1 MADTAGAAGTAGRA
15 TTAEPVQP
23 LFSLPRA
30 EDEGAARTVVVT
42 GASRGIGAAVA
53 RRAAAAGW
61 DVLIAYRH
69 RREQARSVVDQVHRQ
84 GRRAFAVQADVSDPA
99 QVERLFVEADRFG
112 GLAGLVNNAGVTG
125 GLATVE
131 DVRPEQVREAFATN
145 VEGTILCTQAA
156 LRRLSCSRG
165 GSGGVIVNISSTA
178 ARTGGTGEWVHYA
191 ASKAAVNCFTVGA
204 AREAAGDG
212 VRIVAVAPGLV
223 MTDLHAD
230 NGVPDRPERLAPTV
244 PAGRAGTPAEIANTV
259 VWALSDEASYLV
271 GSVIE
276 VGGGR

>member
-1 MADTAGAAGTAGRA
+1 MVDPSGR
-15 TTAEPVQP
+15 P
-23 LFSLPRA
+23 
-30 EDEGAARTVVVT
+30 EDGARTLVVT

-53 RRAAAAGW
+53 CRAAAAGW
-61 DVLIAYRH
+61 DVVIAYRH
-69 RREQARSVVDQVHRQ
+69 RCAQAQAVVDGIRGR
-84 GRRAFAVQADVSDPA
+84 GRRADAVQADVSDPA
-99 QVERLFVEADRFG
+99 QVVRLFAEVDRFG
-112 GLAGLVNNAGVTG
+112 GFAGLVNNASVTG

-131 DVRPEQVREAFATN
+131 EVRPEQVREAFATN
-145 VEGTILCTQAA
+145 VDGTILCTQAA
-156 LRRLSCSRG
+156 LRRLGHRHG
-165 GSGGVIVNISSTA
+165 GRGGVIVNISSTA

-244 PAGRAGTPAEIANTV
+244 PAGRAGTPAEIANAV
-259 VWALSDEASYLV
+259 VWALSEEASYLV

>member
-1 MADTAGAAGTAGRA
+1 MAESSVPSGPGPAEA
-15 TTAEPVQP
+15 T
-23 LFSLPRA
+23 
-30 EDEGAARTVVVT
+30 RTLLVT

-61 DVLIAYRH
+61 DVLIAYR
-69 RREQARSVVDQVHRQ
+69 RRCAEARSVVDEIRRA
-84 GRRAFAVQADVSDPA
+84 GRRADAVQADVSDPA
-99 QVERLFVEADRFG
+99 QVERLFVAADRFG
-112 GLAGLVNNAGVTG
+112 GLAGLVNNAGATG
-125 GLATVE
+125 GLATVAE
-131 DVRPEQVREAFATN
+131 VRPEQLREAFATN
-145 VEGTILCTQAA
+145 VDGTILCTQAA
-156 LRRLSCSRG
+156 LRRLGHSHG

-223 MTDLHAD
+223 QTDLHAD
-230 NGVPDRPERLAPTV
+230 NGVPERPDRLAPTV
-244 PAGRAGTPAEIANTV
+244 PAGRVGTPAEIAHAV
-259 VWALSDEASYLV
+259 VWALSEEASYLV

>member
-1 MADTAGAAGTAGRA
+1 MAERSGPSA
-15 TTAEPVQP
+15 PHHP
-23 LFSLPRA
+23 LFLLPRA
-30 EDEGAARTVVVT
+30 DEDDAPAGADAARTVVVT

-53 RRAAAAGW
+53 RRAAVAGW
-61 DVLIAYRH
+61 DVVVGYRH
-69 RREQARSVVDQVHRQ
+69 RREQARAVVDDVRRL
-84 GRRAFAVQADVSDPA
+84 GRRADAVQADVSDPT

-112 GLAGLVNNAGVTG
+112 GLGGLVNNAGATG
-125 GLATVE
+125 GLATVAE
-131 DVRPEQVREAFATN
+131 VRPEQVREAFATN
-145 VEGTILCTQAA
+145 VDGTILCTQAA
-156 LRRLSCSRG
+156 LRRLGRSHG
-165 GSGGVIVNISSTA
+165 GDGGVIVNISSTA

-223 MTDLHAD
+223 RTDLHAD
-230 NGVPDRPERLAPTV
+230 NGVPDRPDRLAPTV
-244 PAGRAGTPAEIANTV
+244 PAGRVGTPAEIAHAV
-259 VWALSDEASYLV
+259 VWALSEEASYLV

>member
-1 MADTAGAAGTAGRA
+1 MV
-15 TTAEPVQP
+15 E
-23 LFSLPRA
+23 
-30 EDEGAARTVVVT
+30 RTLVVT

-53 RRAAAAGW
+53 RRAATAGW
-61 DVLIAYRH
+61 DVVVAYRH
-69 RREQARSVVDQVHRQ
+69 RADAARGVVDDVRAT
-84 GRRAFAVQADVSDPA
+84 GRRALAVPADVSDPA
-99 QVERLFVEADRFG
+99 EVARLFDEVDRFG
-112 GLAGLVNNAGVTG
+112 GFAGLVNNAGATG
-125 GLATVE
+125 GLATVAE
-131 DVRPEQVREAFATN
+131 VRPEQVREAFATN
-145 VEGTILCTQAA
+145 VDGTILCTQAA
-156 LRRLSCSRG
+156 LRRLGRSHG
-165 GSGGVIVNISSTA
+165 GGGGAIVNISSTA

-230 NGVPDRPERLAPTV
+230 NGVPDRPDRLGPTV
-244 PAGRAGTPAEIANTV
+244 PAGRVGTPAEIAHAV